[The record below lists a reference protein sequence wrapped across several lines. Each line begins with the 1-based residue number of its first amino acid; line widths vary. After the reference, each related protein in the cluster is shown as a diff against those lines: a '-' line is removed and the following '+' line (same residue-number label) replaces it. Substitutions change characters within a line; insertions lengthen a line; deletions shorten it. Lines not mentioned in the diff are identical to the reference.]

1 VDIKPIVLVIWILNL
16 GLIYQT
22 KFIVEIMSCELN
34 NMENSSNQ
42 WILRFFMCFASKE
55 RYKIDVKT
63 SKIDI
68 AGASKEKD
76 RNGKTV
82 IYNYQIKY

>member
-1 VDIKPIVLVIWILNL
+1 
-16 GLIYQT
+16 
-22 KFIVEIMSCELN
+22 
-34 NMENSSNQ
+34 
-42 WILRFFMCFASKE
+42 MCFASKE